1 MTDTTLEAI
10 RKHRDTAMRIA
21 RGYAKKLPRSVLLE
35 DIEQAALIGLFEWKR
50 NHPDETASGWEW
62 GMKTRIRGSII
73 DELRAQDWSQRRARS
88 EGKGPVIL
96 GFDDVGTPDER
107 AWEPSYDDAS
117 VIARMIVEEEAR
129 EALRAPLHDRD
140 RKVINMVVWR
150 EMRFQDVAHRLGI
163 SEPRVS
169 QIHARSMRTMR
180 AHLTGDLPEA
190 TPSQLT
196 NGTAIPRHARRT
208 IREHHANQ
216 ANRAAHRTI
225 GSAPGG
231 HPPEPHPAGVRAGGL
246 GSAADPD
253 AARSVPPG
261 SGVYEIGAAALAEL
275 RARHAE
281 GSTPVIATLPEEGV
295 DLCAELARYQSWMV
309 DQALIRT
316 NGNNQQAAKLLR
328 INRTTLVEMLK
339 RSTPLRPSA
348 REESPPM
355 KQEAEPDDY
364 QQIDAKGLQK
374 VPRAAIAR
382 LRAEGLSAKRIAGQ
396 LHCNP
401 YLVEREL
408 RRLERAEEVAQ

>member
-1 MTDTTLEAI
+1 MSNTTLEAI

-21 RGYAKKLPRSVLLE
+21 RGFAKKLPKSVLLE

-50 NHPDETASGWEW
+50 NHPDETDEGWT
-62 GMKTRIRGSII
+62 GGLKMRIRGSII

-96 GFDDVGTPDER
+96 GFDDVGTPDDR
-107 AWEPSYDDAS
+107 AWEPSCEDAS
-117 VIARMIVEEEAR
+117 VIDRMIVDQEAA
-129 EALRAPLHDRD
+129 EALRAPMHQTDA
-140 RKVINMVVWR
+140 KVIDMTVFR
-150 EMRFQDVAHRLGI
+150 GMRFGDAAHRLGL

-169 QIHARSMRTMR
+169 QMHARAINTMH
-180 AHLTGDLPEA
+180 AYLTGDTEHLPRRGQGHGLNRA
-190 TPSQLT
+190 TK
-196 NGTAIPRHARRT
+196 RT

-216 ANRAAHRTI
+216 ANRAAHRTT
-225 GSAPGG
+225 GSGPGG
-231 HPPEPHPAGVRAGGL
+231 HTPEPHPAGVRAGGL

-261 SGVYEIGAAALAEL
+261 SGIYEIGAAALAEL

-281 GSTPVIATLPEEGV
+281 GSPPVIATLPEEGV

-316 NGNNQQAAKLLR
+316 NGNKQQAAKLLR

-355 KQEAEPDDY
+355 KQEEPAGY
-364 QQIDAKGLQK
+364 QQIKANGLQT

-396 LHCNP
+396 LQCNP

-408 RRLERAEEVAQ
+408 RRLERAVGESQ